1 MGLLGGEEFVQR
13 MMLLDMYCSL
23 LESLIFCAVNLC
35 LDPSQRSL
43 DCCTACVDDGWCS
56 IHCGRF
62 VVLVRDVAAF
72 VYTCGL

>member
-1 MGLLGGEEFVQR
+1 MGLLGGKEFVQR

-35 LDPSQRSL
+35 LDPWQRSL
-43 DCCTACVDDGWCS
+43 DCRTALVDDGWCS
-56 IHCGRF
+56 VHCGHF
-62 VVLVRDVAAF
+62 GVLVRDIAAC